1 MSRKRNIL
9 LYPFSLVYGA
19 ITAIRNFLYDTEV
32 LTSHEF
38 SIPVICIG
46 NITAGGTGKT
56 PHAEY
61 LIRLLGKDFKT
72 AFLSRGYLRK
82 SRGFI
87 TAAPDA
93 GVKDIGDEPLQIRRK
108 FPEITVAVDSDRVR
122 GVKTILA
129 EFPDTEVIILDDGFQ
144 HRSITP
150 GLSILLTDHQRLMIS
165 DHLLPYGN
173 LRESLKN
180 IRRADIIVVTKSPS
194 DISPMD
200 MRIIRK
206 NIGKA
211 PYQELFFT
219 SLGYGSPVP
228 IFSETP
234 PWESV
239 STENEKNINVL
250 LVTGI
255 ANPDP
260 LKDYLTASFGEVV
273 HLSFR
278 DHHDFSATDIEKVT
292 AAFTAMKGQDKVI
305 ITTEK
310 DAQRL
315 GEIANI
321 AQPVKASAYFIP
333 LTVVFREEEKKIFDN
348 LILNYVRK
356 NKRNNRVS
364 EIQGLHRS

>member
-1 MSRKRNIL
+1 MARKRTIL

-19 ITAIRNFLYDTEV
+19 ITAIRNFLYDAEV
-32 LTSHEF
+32 LSSHEF
-38 SIPVICIG
+38 GIPVICIG

-61 LIRLLGKDFKT
+61 LIQLLGKEFRT
-72 AFLSRGYLRK
+72 AFLSRGYMRK
-82 SRGFI
+82 SRGFRM
-87 TAAPDA
+87 AGPEA
-93 GVKDIGDEPLQIRRK
+93 GVNDIGDEPLQISRK
-108 FPEITVAVDSDRVR
+108 FPGITVTVDSDRVR
-122 GVKTILA
+122 GVETILS
-129 EFPDTEVIILDDGFQ
+129 ELPDTEVIILDDGFQ

-150 GLSILLTDHQRLMIS
+150 GLSILLTDYQRLMIS

-173 LRESLKN
+173 LRESLRN
-180 IRRADIIVVTKSPS
+180 MRRADIIVVTKSPS
-194 DISPMD
+194 NLSPMD

-219 SLGYGSPVP
+219 SFGYGSPVP
-228 IFSETP
+228 VFSESSS
-234 PWESV
+234 WESV
-239 STENEKNINVL
+239 APERKKDIRVL

-260 LKDYLTASFGEVV
+260 FKDYLSELFGEIV
-273 HLSFR
+273 HIRFH
-278 DHHDFSATDIEKVT
+278 DHHSFSRADIESIT
-292 AAFTAMKGQDKVI
+292 TAFTAMKGPDKVI

-315 GEIANI
+315 REITNI
-321 AQPVKASAYFIP
+321 TQPVKDSAYYVP
-333 LTVVFREEEKKIFDN
+333 LTVLFREEEKKLFDN
-348 LILNYVRK
+348 LIVNYVRK

-364 EIQGLHRS
+364 EIPGHH

>member
-1 MSRKRNIL
+1 MARKGNII
-9 LYPFSLVYGA
+9 LYPLSLVYGA
-19 ITAIRNFLYDTEV
+19 ITAVRNFLYDTEV
-32 LTSHEF
+32 LKSHEF
-38 SIPVICIG
+38 NIPVICIG
-46 NITAGGTGKT
+46 NITVGGTGKT

-61 LIRLLGKDFKT
+61 LIRLLGKEFRI
-72 AFLSRGYLRK
+72 AFLSRGYMRK
-82 SRGFI
+82 SRGFRV
-87 TAAPDA
+87 ADPES
-93 GVKDIGDEPLQIRRK
+93 GVKDIGDEPLQIYRK

-122 GVKTILA
+122 GIKTILS
-129 EFPDTEVIILDDGFQ
+129 EFPGTEVIILDDGFQ

-194 DISPMD
+194 GLSPMD

-206 NIGKA
+206 NINKA

-219 SLGYGSPVP
+219 SLTYGSPVP
-228 IFSETP
+228 VFSEAP
-234 PWESV
+234 AWDSLD
-239 STENEKNINVL
+239 SGRKKDISVL

-260 LKDYLTASFGEVV
+260 LKDYLSASFGEVS

-278 DHHDFSATDIEKVT
+278 DHHNFSATDLENIAT
-292 AAFTAMKGQDKVI
+292 TFSGMRGQDKVI
-305 ITTEK
+305 FTTEK

-315 GEIANI
+315 REIANI
-321 AQPVKASAYFIP
+321 AQPLKTAAYYVP
-333 LTVVFREEEKKIFDN
+333 LTVLFREEEEKVFDN

-364 EIQGLHRS
+364 EIQGVH

>member
-1 MSRKRNIL
+1 MARKKHIL

-32 LTSHEF
+32 LKSHEF

-61 LIRLLGKDFKT
+61 LIRLLGKDFRT

-82 SRGFI
+82 SRGFR
-87 TAAPDA
+87 TADLEA
-93 GVKDIGDEPLQIRRK
+93 GVKDIGDEPLQISRK
-108 FPEITVAVDSDRVR
+108 FPEIIVAVDADRVR
-122 GVKTILA
+122 GVKTILT
-129 EFPDTEVIILDDGFQ
+129 EYPDTEVIILDDGFQ
-144 HRSITP
+144 HRRITP
-150 GLSILLTDHQRLMIS
+150 GLSVLLTDYQRLMIS

-194 DISPMD
+194 DLSPMD

-206 NIGKA
+206 NIDKA

-219 SLGYGSPVP
+219 SLAYGSPVP
-228 IFSETP
+228 VFSEAP
-234 PWESV
+234 AWDSPDRC
-239 STENEKNINVL
+239 KMKDLRVL

-260 LKDYLTASFGEVV
+260 FREYLSASFAEVV
-273 HLSFR
+273 HLSFH
-278 DHHDFSATDIEKVT
+278 DHHDFSATDMENI
-292 AAFTAMKGQDKVI
+292 AATFTGIKGQDKVI

-315 GEIANI
+315 REIANI
-321 AQPVKASAYFIP
+321 AQPLKTAAYYVP
-333 LTVVFREEEKKIFDN
+333 LTVLFREEEKKLFDN
-348 LILNYVRK
+348 LIVNYVRK

-364 EIQGLHRS
+364 EIQGLH